1 MKQGDKVYVPSLR
14 QEVVVTTVVD
24 GQPVQGTF
32 IDTDGIVKIVDL
44 AKTAW
49 EVLTLLKKLWYIIRT
64 LFKQ

>member
-14 QEVVVTTVVD
+14 QEVVVTTVVG
-24 GQPVQGTF
+24 GQPVEGTF
-32 IDTDGIVKIVDL
+32 IDNDGIVKIVDL

-49 EVLTLLKKLWYIIRT
+49 EVLTLLKKLWNIIRT